1 MKTALQAA
9 AKIFGKNNF
18 RADKTPGFLFE
29 TKYKVI
35 VFVPVL
41 NADELTFAMASNGA
55 GIIGNYSVCSF
66 RTKGTGTF
74 RGGKN
79 SKPAVG
85 RRGKFE
91 QVEEVKL
98 EMLCSLQDLAEVT
111 RSVYDVHPYEEPAIE
126 VYELMVPLSP
136 ASKETVSVELKK
148 PVTLKDIVSRLNSD
162 IEASVLPP
170 APGSM
175 KIKHAV
181 IDVNKNSCVSYY
193 GFKKNTLLI
202 KSKGNITTIEIL

>member
-18 RADKTPGFLFE
+18 REKETPGFLFE
-29 TKYKVI
+29 TKYKI
-35 VFVPVL
+35 VVFIPL
-41 NADELTFAMASNGA
+41 KKADELTFAMASSGA
-55 GIIGNYSVCSF
+55 GNIGNYSVCSF

-79 SKPAVG
+79 SKPAIG
-85 RRGKFE
+85 RKGKFE

-98 EMLCSLQDLAEVT
+98 EMLCSLKDLAEVT

-126 VYELMVPLSP
+126 VYELMVPLSQ
-136 ASKETVSVELKK
+136 ASKKLVSVELIR
-148 PVTLKDIVSRLNSD
+148 PVTLKDIVSRLNSA
-162 IEASVLPP
+162 IEASVFPP

-175 KIKHAV
+175 KIKHVV
-181 IDVNKNSCVSYY
+181 IDLTENSCVSCY
-193 GFKKNTLLI
+193 GFEKNTLLI
-202 KSKGNITTIEIL
+202 KSKRNITTIEIL

>member
-18 RADKTPGFLFE
+18 RADETPGFLFE
-29 TKYKVI
+29 TKYKI
-35 VFVPVL
+35 VVFIPL
-41 NADELTFAMASNGA
+41 KNADELTFAMAASGA
-55 GIIGNYSVCSF
+55 GYIGNYSVCSF

-79 SKPAVG
+79 SKPAIG
-85 RRGKFE
+85 RKGKFE
-91 QVEEVKL
+91 LVEEVKL
-98 EMLCSLQDLAEVT
+98 EMLCSLKYLAEVT

-126 VYELMVPLSP
+126 VYELEVPLSP
-136 ASKETVSVELKK
+136 ASKEFVSVELKR
-148 PVTLKDIVSRLNSD
+148 PVTLRDIVSRLNSA
-162 IEASVLPP
+162 IEVSVFPL

-181 IDVNKNSCVSYY
+181 IDLTENSCVSYY

-202 KSKGNITTIEIL
+202 KSKRNITTIEIL